1 MNNMLREANEIEK
14 AVDTHFMCEALGE
27 DMECSRYSFHHFEN
41 DIYASSLSPV
51 LLGLLPFIYFL
62 FLYDYSFCCRKGRV
76 HVSYHA

>member
-1 MNNMLREANEIEK
+1 MNNMLSEANEIEK

-27 DMECSRYSFHHFEN
+27 DIECSRYSFHHFEN

-51 LLGLLPFIYFL
+51 LLSLLPFIYFL
-62 FLYDYSFCCRKGRV
+62 FLLDYSFCCRKGRV